1 MRLLQSVGSS
11 LEPQRPEPV
20 CSDLAMK
27 PHGHYKLRYRSTPS
41 DVSYM
46 DPFGYGPARAQRVI
60 DSLRYQILQGGPDQ
74 SLRIRQIFS
83 TPREVFRIEILE
95 TDPEYK
101 RTTLIDRDALEDLL
115 ECDQVRERLVNRAN
129 ASL

>member
-1 MRLLQSVGSS
+1 
-11 LEPQRPEPV
+11 
-20 CSDLAMK
+20 
-27 PHGHYKLRYRSTPS
+27 
-41 DVSYM
+41 M